1 MRATT
6 LERAVPAPAGDRPRR
21 LLHVFATFAAGGP
34 QVRFARLSRLLGH
47 DFAHTVVAVDGVS
60 EALALCDPGLVRLLA
75 VPRGRHGL
83 PSPADLARLRRILAV
98 ERPDLLITV
107 NWGAIDWALANR
119 FRPLCPQLHIE
130 EGFGPEETPERQLA
144 RRIWTRRLAIGG
156 PTRLVVVSRTLE
168 RVARTVWRI
177 PEQRLARVPNG
188 IAVARYAT
196 ARPVAPPLRRT
207 PEEVVAIAVG
217 GLRPEKN
224 PARLLR
230 LLVALP
236 DRPPVRLVLVG
247 EGAERPALERLA
259 APLGD
264 RVLLL
269 GARRDV
275 PELLAASD
283 LFVLGSDTEQ
293 MPLALL
299 EAMAAGL
306 PVVATAVGDVRDMVA
321 EANRPFVLPP
331 TDEPALARALGVLAA
346 DPVLRASLGAANRA
360 RARAAYDEAR
370 MVEAW
375 RALFAGIWPPPE
387 PADVA

>member
-1 MRATT
+1 MPATI
-6 LERAVPAPAGDRPRR
+6 LERTAPPLTGTRPRR

-34 QVRFARLSRLLGH
+34 QVRFARLSRILGD
-47 DFAHTVVAVDGVS
+47 DFAHTVVAADGVGD
-60 EALALCDPGLVRLLA
+60 ALALCDPGRVQLLSIR
-75 VPRGRHGL
+75 RGRRGL
-83 PSPADLARLRRILAV
+83 PSASDLARIRRSLAG

-119 FRPLCPQLHIE
+119 FRPLCPQLHVE
-130 EGFGPEETPERQLA
+130 EGFGPEENPERQLA

-168 RVARTVWRI
+168 RVARRVWRI

-188 IAVARYAT
+188 IAVARYAA
-196 ARPVAPPLRRT
+196 ARPVEPPLRRS
-207 PEEVVAIAVG
+207 PEDVVAIAVG

-230 LLVALP
+230 LVAALP
-236 DRPPVRLVLVG
+236 ERPPVRLVMVG
-247 EGAERPALERLA
+247 EGSERPALERLA

-269 GARRDV
+269 GARHDV

-283 LFVLGSDTEQ
+283 LFLLGSDTEQ

-306 PVVATAVGDVRDMVA
+306 PVVATAVGDVREMVA
-321 EANRPFVLPP
+321 VANRPFVLPP
-331 TDEPALARALGVLAA
+331 ADERGLARALAMLAA
-346 DPVLRASLGAANRA
+346 DPALRARLGAANRA

-375 RALFAGIWPPPE
+375 RALFSGIWPPPA
-387 PADVA
+387 PADDA